1 MSTATA
7 EPAVRVALPVALEP
21 PRWGRATRVELLTLI
36 AYFAGIVAFTD
47 ILNIR
52 LGVEYMTL
60 AVVVAAIGITRRPG
74 QFLRDW
80 WPLLLGLLLWN
91 LSSALAALSPFP
103 AHLDFMRNFD
113 RVLGFGHDPVIEIQ
127 RFLATGNNINPLD
140 YVTGVTYNLHVPEP
154 YIAAYL
160 LWRVNRSAFFVFA
173 ASLLTL
179 LVLGFITFVLFPAV
193 PPWMA
198 SEWMH
203 RIPDVTNRFS
213 PVLHSHPL
221 PFHTTPLFY
230 FFPLAGDSVAAL
242 PSQHAGIPF
251 LEMLVFGLALGR
263 RAYVGFAVWVAWVL
277 FTVVYLG
284 EHWIVDAL
292 AGYVYAAVSL
302 LIGLWLLRRRLGVH
316 PSNLRVSESVP

>member
-1 MSTATA
+1 MRRPGSDGQLRGSWIHRDRRHSTSQRAAAASVARADSHAPLCRPSGGCRPRPLPVRSGRLVHYRAVHRYRRRFPGGAGCGAGLVSTATA

-127 RFLATGNNINPLD
+127 R
-140 YVTGVTYNLHVPEP
+140 
-154 YIAAYL
+154 
-160 LWRVNRSAFFVFA
+160 
-173 ASLLTL
+173 
-179 LVLGFITFVLFPAV
+179 
-193 PPWMA
+193 
-198 SEWMH
+198 
-203 RIPDVTNRFS
+203 
-213 PVLHSHPL
+213 
-221 PFHTTPLFY
+221 
-230 FFPLAGDSVAAL
+230 
-242 PSQHAGIPF
+242 
-251 LEMLVFGLALGR
+251 
-263 RAYVGFAVWVAWVL
+263 
-277 FTVVYLG
+277 
-284 EHWIVDAL
+284 
-292 AGYVYAAVSL
+292 
-302 LIGLWLLRRRLGVH
+302 
-316 PSNLRVSESVP
+316 